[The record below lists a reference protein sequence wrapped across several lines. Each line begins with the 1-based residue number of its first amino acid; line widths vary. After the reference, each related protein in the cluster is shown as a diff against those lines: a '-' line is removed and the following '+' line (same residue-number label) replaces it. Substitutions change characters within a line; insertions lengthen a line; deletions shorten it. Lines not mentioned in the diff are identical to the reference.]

1 MLRAPSRFPWWT
13 IWWGIVLWLLGTLSP
28 AALQRIAAVVAL
40 KQQQSPGSPS
50 GVGGSGSGGRLT
62 LPELRSWAADQL
74 PAYQLPAE
82 LVVLPAI
89 PRNVMG
95 KANKKELR
103 EQLFPAASAAAA

>member
-1 MLRAPSRFPWWT
+1 M
-13 IWWGIVLWLLGTLSP
+13 
-28 AALQRIAAVVAL
+28 